1 MHEEAHQ
8 ASSRR
13 LLGRDFAEVH
23 AYLDRYYWEFG
34 IGHRCVLHHRRGI
47 EKIVERFGEDAREP
61 AELHILEDQQL
72 AEKIDENWRDLR
84 HLIPAS
90 WKDYGEPVLLHLEQ
104 YDLLAAEL
112 DKLYG

>member
-8 ASSRR
+8 ATSRR

-34 IGHRCVLHHRRGI
+34 TGHRCVLHHRRGI

-61 AELHILEDQQL
+61 AELHILEDL
-72 AEKIDENWRDLR
+72 RLTEKIDGKNRRKLAGSAASDPGILEGLR
-84 HLIPAS
+84 RTGITPPGA
-90 WKDYGEPVLLHLEQ
+90 V
-104 YDLLAAEL
+104 
-112 DKLYG
+112 